1 MKNGLLPLSDEVVAA
16 ALPAAREYSLRDTK
30 LPGLALRVLP
40 TGGKSWVM
48 RVQVDGRMRR
58 VTLGDARF
66 MSMQGARS
74 KAHALLAGDRP
85 KPPPARRKVMIF
97 SAFATLYRERRAS
110 SWKPSTLATYDRYL
124 KSTLLPFFAAMP
136 VDAIATADVA
146 RWYHDYGATRPG
158 GANRALAIL
167 RDMLNRAK
175 AWELLSEMV
184 VNPCREII
192 RHRSAPRGRLL
203 NQEDLQRLGVVLDRY
218 ALIRRD
224 QVDIIRLILLTG
236 CRSGEVYR
244 LRWREVRRDRLNLAD
259 SKTGP
264 RTVLLGEAARNLLQQ
279 RRRERR
285 RESPFVFPSPYDPTK
300 PRVSMPHVWRRIR
313 AEAGLANDIRL
324 HDLRHTYASHAVM
337 RGETLMMAGR
347 LLGHRNTVTTER
359 YAHLAD
365 RFLLDAA
372 ERVATEILKLSD
384 SCLS

>member
-1 MKNGLLPLSDEVVAA
+1 MKNGLLPLSDEVAAA
-16 ALPAAREYSLRDTK
+16 ALPAAREYNLRDTK

-48 RVQVDGRMRR
+48 RVQVNGRMRR

-66 MSMQGARS
+66 MLVQAARS

-97 SAFATLYRERRAS
+97 AAFATLYRERRAS
-110 SWKPSTLATYDRYL
+110 FWKPSTLATYDCYL

-136 VDAIATADVA
+136 IDAIATADVA

-158 GANRALAIL
+158 GVNRALAIL

-175 AWELLSEMV
+175 AWGLISETM

-192 RHRSAPRGRLL
+192 RHRSPPRGRLL
-203 NQEDLQRLGVVLDRY
+203 NQEDLQRLGAVLDRY
-218 ALIRRD
+218 ELIRRD

-264 RTVLLGEAARNLLQQ
+264 RTVLLGEAARNLLQ
-279 RRRERR
+279 RRRQERK
-285 RESPFVFPSPYDPTK
+285 RESPFVFPSPYDLTK
-300 PRVSMPHVWRRIR
+300 PRTSMPHVWHRIR
-313 AEAGLANDIRL
+313 AEAGLADDIRL

-384 SCLS
+384 PCLS